1 VPAIIERCF
10 DDDLCQ
16 TILTH
21 APKALGRCRVTHFW
35 LVQDMARAQGADLV
49 AARRSGALSLDDWS
63 ALLTRCRSCE
73 HVQPC
78 KAFLKGNRRK
88 EEQALA
94 GCENR
99 QLFAELGAG
108 V

>member
-1 VPAIIERCF
+1 M
-10 DDDLCQ
+10 
-16 TILTH
+16 TIYAKPSSPTR
-21 APKALGRCRVTHFW
+21 PKPLGDAVTHFW

-78 KAFLKGNRRK
+78 KAFLKGNRSK